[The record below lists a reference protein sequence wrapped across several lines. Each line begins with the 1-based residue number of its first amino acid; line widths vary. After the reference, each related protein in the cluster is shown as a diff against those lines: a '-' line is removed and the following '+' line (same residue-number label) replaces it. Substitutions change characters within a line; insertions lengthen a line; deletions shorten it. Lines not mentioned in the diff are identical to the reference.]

1 MPDPENRPVDLDKG
15 SRILCLVIFE
25 AGREERVITFWCAC
39 EVVHTREIKMD
50 KPALILGVRFTNW
63 AILEPRRHG
72 RSAGSTV
79 RPPHGVLPIP
89 SGSCIWIWY
98 SANCSESMGRSR
110 PLTRRHILDGG
121 TEGLVPSGR
130 GRCSGH
136 DDEESLEKAILEA
149 RAEGEVEPD
158 EESMLLGILRFN
170 DLQVQDTMTP
180 RTDIDCVPDDMPLP
194 DVARIIVRSGHS
206 RIPVY
211 HETRDNIV
219 GIVHAKD
226 VLHSLL
232 DAHNQNAQAA
242 DPPRP
247 QSCANPFCTE
257 TKSIRTLLQEFRAR
271 KQHIAIALD
280 EYGGTSG
287 LITIEDVLEEIV
299 GDIEDEH
306 DAPRQEDIRPL
317 GDGAYELTGR
327 ALLEDLEDM
336 GINLDSD
343 EVDTVGGYLSMEAGH
358 VPAPGESFTLDGWT
372 FTVLEADKKL
382 ILRLRM
388 EPASKDEA
396 ALPPALPGYDPRP
409 LLPLRR
415 RGTLAGPAPFWLN
428 PGIPAALVLL
438 LARGPGLV
446 GRQRPRP
453 GAALRRGALSLPPA
467 ARRPSIG

>member
-1 MPDPENRPVDLDKG
+1 M
-15 SRILCLVIFE
+15 
-25 AGREERVITFWCAC
+25 
-39 EVVHTREIKMD
+39 
-50 KPALILGVRFTNW
+50 
-63 AILEPRRHG
+63 
-72 RSAGSTV
+72 
-79 RPPHGVLPIP
+79 
-89 SGSCIWIWY
+89 
-98 SANCSESMGRSR
+98 
-110 PLTRRHILDGG
+110 DGG
-121 TEGLVPSGR
+121 TEGHSTIWSRLSKLF
-130 GRCSGH
+130 GH

-242 DPPRP
+242 DPPAAAVMRE
-247 QSCANPFCTE
+247 PFFVPE

-396 ALPPALPGYDPRP
+396 APPPALP
-409 LLPLRR
+409 
-415 RGTLAGPAPFWLN
+415 A
-428 PGIPAALVLL
+428 
-438 LARGPGLV
+438 
-446 GRQRPRP
+446 
-453 GAALRRGALSLPPA
+453 
-467 ARRPSIG
+467 